1 VSPPK
6 TLHDH
11 EKLSVM
17 YLFSVESFRI
27 WETLPCY
34 GAVNSPRTGKSPRSW
49 TGAPRMN
56 VRVGLEAS
64 TRGKATL
71 SYCDRDA
78 ATVAVAGRI
87 DVARR
92 ATTSA
97 LSGYWGSYVGPS

>member
-1 VSPPK
+1 M
-6 TLHDH
+6 LWRGQ
-11 EKLSVM
+11 LSTNRKVTTIM
-17 YLFSVESFRI
+17 DR
-27 WETLPCY
+27 
-34 GAVNSPRTGKSPRSW
+34 R
-49 TGAPRMN
+49 PRMS